1 MAGAVPDITPYFSQT
16 YAQGMENARTK
27 IKADLER
34 ELARERA
41 AAQMAQTL
49 VGGAFNIGGQ
59 LGSAALAHYL
69 KEPLESAKG
78 GVYGFERAHGAKPRD
93 AYLGAIDPQLQAAAE
108 MRAAP
113 EIAAMEAEMGTG
125 ETIASLPA
133 GASKDDLRGAVEL
146 GEGQG
151 APGMHTTLEEFQS
164 IPKGRGLEITEGGGD
179 IGDSV
184 RAAAA
189 IKHLERMRGV
199 VRSGGPLAQELAKLK
214 IEIPTFQEFK
224 QAPAEHG
231 VKPTSARS
239 GELYNLSRRV
249 NAQANLEMSQIY
261 WKKGQ
266 ADATIRLTAEAKVAK
281 QIKDT
286 NPNKIVSSGLSAN
299 SWQRMKMVK
308 ANDLNQRYGL
318 VSDEKGRLYLR
329 FDVYGDSDIAQKLV
343 TLPTPLTRTQIEW
356 LKNDIAFAVESPLTA
371 SEFKVRH
378 ANFKIAMSL
387 KGAGRMSVKIFNG
400 QKRDKEDPPIWRY
413 NSGPGDKSPIDVRHS
428 DVSGAL
434 AAPLDPSNADS
445 ITNVDA
451 IMQWLETPKNK
462 MYKIGD
468 KTTQGAGVTDQAEL
482 ARIEADLK
490 FIQSQEP
497 GTEERIDKLFGK
509 GKGYKVNR
517 KYQLGL
523 RMFVRNHQE
532 THRGDSIQALK
543 GSVDTTIAP
552 TAVETKVSNQYTA
565 TFGKAEAKI
574 ASAGKSSVD
583 TAMSTVK
590 AEFIKPNNKRRNNV
604 KITIGKKVYAFTVK
618 GDGWKKYNKQFRV
631 ADFKVW
637 LKNYTSGGTEQF
649 KSLQLDAQKAAARK
663 HLPGAILNWKNIID
677 THKLPVDKGWELFN
691 RKYPYQGTFSI
702 DDFKNV
708 FDGKDLGAVMNSE
721 TRNPVASMDDDR
733 VTKALK
739 AIARM
744 NISDKEKNRRLNHF
758 LTRMGA

>member
-16 YAQGMENARTK
+16 YAQGMENARAK
-27 IKADLER
+27 IKVDLER

-69 KEPLESAKG
+69 KEPLESAKAG
-78 GVYGFERAHGAKPRD
+78 AHDFQRSFGVDPRE
-93 AYLGAIDPQLQAAAE
+93 AYLDAVDPQLQVAAAK
-108 MRAAP
+108 RAAP
-113 EIAAMEAEMGTG
+113 DIATMEAGMGAG
-125 ETIASLPA
+125 ETIASLPP
-133 GASKDDLRGAVEL
+133 GSTGEELRGATEL
-146 GEGQG
+146 GEGQD
-151 APGMHTTLEEFQS
+151 APGMHTRLQEFKS
-164 IPKGRGLEITEGGGD
+164 IPEGLGLDITEGGGD
-179 IGDSV
+179 IGEGV

-189 IKHLERMRGV
+189 ARHLERMQGV
-199 VRSGGPLAQELAKLK
+199 VRSGGPLAKELARLK

-224 QAPAEHG
+224 QDPAKHG
-231 VKPTSARS
+231 IKPTSARS

-249 NAQANLEMSQIY
+249 NDKANLEMSQIY

-266 ADATIRLTAEAKVAK
+266 ADTTLRTTADAKVAK
-281 QIKDT
+281 QIIDT
-286 NPNKIVSSGLSAN
+286 NPYKIVSSGLSAN
-299 SWQRMKMVK
+299 SFQRMKMMK
-308 ANDLNQRYGL
+308 ASDLHQRHGL
-318 VSDEKGRLYLR
+318 VSDRQGRLYLQ
-329 FDVYGDSDIAQKLV
+329 FDVFGDSDIAKKLV

-356 LKNDIAFAVESPLTA
+356 LKKDIAFAVEAPLTA

-378 ANFKIAMSL
+378 ANFKVAMSL

-434 AAPLDPSNADS
+434 AAPLDPNNPDS
-445 ITNVDA
+445 ISNVDA
-451 IMQWLETPKNK
+451 ILEWLETPSGEF
-462 MYKIGD
+462 YTIGD
-468 KTTQGAGVTDQAEL
+468 KRTSGAGITDVAEL
-482 ARIEADLK
+482 ARIKADLN
-490 FIQSQEP
+490 FIQGQEP

-509 GKGYKVNR
+509 GKGYRENR

-532 THRGDSIQALK
+532 THRGDSNQALK
-543 GSVDTTIAP
+543 GSKSTTIAP
-552 TAVETKVSNQYTA
+552 SAAETKVSKQYAA
-565 TFGKAEAKI
+565 TFGKAEGKI
-574 ASAGKSSVD
+574 EAASRSSVA
-583 TAMSTVK
+583 TTISTVK
-590 AEFIKPNNKRRNNV
+590 LASNARKRTARV
-604 KITIGKKVYAFTVK
+604 KVEIDGRDYSFTVK
-618 GDGWKKYNKQFRV
+618 SGGWREYDEKFKV
-631 ADFKVW
+631 AGFKVW
-637 LKNYTSGGTEQF
+637 LKNYTSGGAEQF
-649 KSLQLDAQKAAARK
+649 SRLQLDAKKSAARK
-663 HLPGAILNWKNIID
+663 HLPSAIKNWKNIID
-677 THKLPVDKGWELFN
+677 TNKLTFDKAYELFN

-708 FDGKDLGAVMNSE
+708 FDGGSLGAVINSE
-721 TRNPVASMDDDR
+721 TRNPIASMDDDR

-744 NISDKEKNRRLNHF
+744 NISDKEKNRRLNDF